1 MISIN
6 EKHIGRLFSH
16 LDFNDE
22 FDDDLSE
29 REIWL
34 QEIIHK
40 ILN

>member
-6 EKHIGRLFSH
+6 EKHIERLFSN
-16 LDFNDE
+16 LDDE

-34 QEIIHK
+34 QEMICK